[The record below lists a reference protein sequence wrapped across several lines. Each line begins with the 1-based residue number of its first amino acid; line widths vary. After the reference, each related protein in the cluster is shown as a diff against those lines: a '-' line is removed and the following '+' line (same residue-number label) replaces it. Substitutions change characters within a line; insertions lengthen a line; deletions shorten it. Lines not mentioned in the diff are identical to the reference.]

1 MRKNN
6 GFYIVPVNNGY
17 MNLGTLILIISIP
30 AYFIFKRLLLTTDD
44 DIRRIIEKS

>member
-1 MRKNN
+1 MEAMLNRMNETLKNHLL
-6 GFYIVPVNNGY
+6 
-17 MNLGTLILIISIP
+17 LGTLILIISIP

>member
-17 MNLGTLILIISIP
+17 MNLGMTLHV
-30 AYFIFKRLLLTTDD
+30 LLTSVMN
-44 DIRRIIEKS
+44 RLNLKESV